1 MTKDSKVI
9 PFLRGTTKGEADT
22 TAADFYAE
30 HADSRNTLRAYAGHW
45 SRFEAWCE
53 SNGLESMPATDD
65 TVRAYIA
72 ELATEGKA
80 VSTID
85 QAVASIRHAHREICD
100 PVGGKTLRTRKGI
113 RRKVGVAPKRKAR
126 PILDDELNA
135 MMDAC
140 PESRI
145 GIRDR
150 ALLSVGWC
158 AALRRSELVGLTF
171 DDISILPQ
179 GLQITIRM
187 SKTDQEGA
195 GATVPI
201 QRSNGIGSKTCE
213 ALEQWISELK
223 DAGVETGPVF
233 RGIDRHGNIKDKEIT
248 GRSVKGII
256 VRAGTNAGLNIDG
269 FSGHSLRAGLATSAA
284 KKGIGERK
292 IMETTRHTNLR
303 TVHGYIRQATIWET
317 GVLSMLF

>member
-1 MTKDSKVI
+1 MANDKNVI
-9 PFLRGTTKGEADT
+9 PFLRGSAKGEADT
-22 TAADFYAE
+22 TTADFYAQ
-30 HADSRNTLRAYAGHW
+30 HADAENTLRAYSGHW

-53 SNGLESMPATDD
+53 LNELESMPATDD

-85 QAVASIRHAHREICD
+85 QAVAAIRHAHREVGD
-100 PVGGKTLRTRKGI
+100 PVGGKTLRTRRGI
-113 RRKVGVAPKRKAR
+113 RRKVGVAPKRRAR
-126 PILDDELNA
+126 PILDDELKS

-140 PESRI
+140 PDSPL

-158 AALRRSELVGLTF
+158 AALRRSELVGLTL

-179 GLQITIRM
+179 GIQITIRK
-187 SKTDQEGA
+187 SKTDQDGA
-195 GATVPI
+195 GAIVPI
-201 QRSNGIGSKTCE
+201 QRSGGIGSKTCE
-213 ALEQWISELK
+213 ALEGWIKTLK
-223 DAGVETGPVF
+223 SVGIDSGAIF
-233 RGIDRHGNIKDKEIT
+233 RGIDRHGNIKDKEVT

-256 VRAGTNAGLNIDG
+256 VRSGTNAGINTEG

-303 TVHGYIRQATIWET
+303 TVHGYIRQATIWDT